1 MHRSLPRL
9 PRTCLPR
16 TWGAAVI
23 VAVLVAASLAGW
35 RLGTARSP
43 SGPGGRSARV
53 LSVIDGD
60 TINVAWAGRSE
71 RVRLLGVDAPE
82 TVDPRRAVGCF
93 GPEASAFT
101 KRRLAGRTVRLTF
114 DRRHRDRFG
123 RLLAYLEI
131 DGRRFNDEL
140 LAGGYARLLVIPP
153 NDRHARALLDEELEA
168 RSAGRGLWAACSG
181 TQGD

>member
-1 MHRSLPRL
+1 MLGSFARL
-9 PRTCLPR
+9 SRPPGL
-16 TWGAAVI
+16 AVL
-23 VAVLVAASLAGW
+23 VAVLAAASLAGW

-43 SGPGGRSARV
+43 SGPEGGRTRV
-53 LSVIDGD
+53 LAVIDGD
-60 TINVAWAGRSE
+60 TVDVAWAGRSE

-82 TVDPRRAVGCF
+82 TVDERRAVGCF

-101 KRRLAGRTVRLTF
+101 NRRLSGRSVRLTF
-114 DRRHRDRFG
+114 DRQHRDRFG

-153 NDRHARALLDEELEA
+153 NGRYARAMLDEELAA
-168 RSAGRGLWAACSG
+168 RAAGRGLWAACSA
-181 TQGD
+181 TDGD